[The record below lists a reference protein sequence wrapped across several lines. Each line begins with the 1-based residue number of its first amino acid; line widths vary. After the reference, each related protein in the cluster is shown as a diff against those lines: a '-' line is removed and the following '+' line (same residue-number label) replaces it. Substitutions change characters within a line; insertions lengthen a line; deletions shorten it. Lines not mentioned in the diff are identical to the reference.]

1 MNNASIAT
9 GGEFYKLFPES
20 CAPDDYWRQVGRTVN
35 GKPVSEAQIGMI
47 VDAVNAGLELGKED
61 CLLDLCCGNGAL
73 TRYFLSRCRG
83 GVGIDFSP
91 SLIKIARRDFLHR
104 TSESYEL
111 MDAVD
116 YVQHT
121 THPER
126 FTKSLCYGAF
136 QYLPSSAAAVLLA
149 TLRQRFSRV
158 THFYIG
164 NLPDKALMHRHF
176 DQRSY
181 TLGIENRAD
190 SVIGIWRTESEFA
203 DLANEHGW
211 NCRILRMP
219 EQFYG
224 AAYRYDALLTPA

>member
-61 CLLDLCCGNGAL
+61 RLLDLCCGNGAL

-121 THPER
+121 THPSVSPSHSATAPFSIYPPLQPLSYSQPCDNDFPASLI
-126 FTKSLCYGAF
+126 FTSETC
-136 QYLPSSAAAVLLA
+136 P
-149 TLRQRFSRV
+149 T
-158 THFYIG
+158 
-164 NLPDKALMHRHF
+164 RH
-176 DQRSY
+176 
-181 TLGIENRAD
+181 
-190 SVIGIWRTESEFA
+190 
-203 DLANEHGW
+203 
-211 NCRILRMP
+211 
-219 EQFYG
+219 
-224 AAYRYDALLTPA
+224 